1 MNYYVLNYQLSE
13 NYLQERGQYRAE
25 HLGMAKEAAEKG
37 ELVLGGAMDDPADQ
51 AILIFR
57 GADENIARQF
67 AENDPYVKNGLIK
80 KWEVRKWNAVVG
92 SKFEKE

>member
-1 MNYYVLNYQLSE
+1 MNYYILNYELTE
-13 NYLQERGQYRAE
+13 NYLQDRGQYRAE

-37 ELVLGGAMDDPADQ
+37 ELVLGGALDNPADQ

-57 GADENIARQF
+57 GESENIARSF

-80 KWEVRKWNAVVG
+80 EWKVRKWNAVVG
-92 SKFEKE
+92 NKFEN

>member
-1 MNYYVLNYQLSE
+1 MNYYILNYKLAD

-37 ELVLGGAMDDPADQ
+37 KLVLGGAMEDPADE

-57 GADENIARQF
+57 SENEQLARVF
-67 AENDPYVKNGLIK
+67 AKNDPYVKNGLIK
-80 KWEVRKWNAVVG
+80 EWEVRKWNAVIG
-92 SKFEKE
+92 SKIDK

>member
-1 MNYYVLNYQLSE
+1 MNYYILNYQLTE
-13 NYLQERGQYRAE
+13 NYLQERGKYRAE

-37 ELVLGGAMDDPADQ
+37 ELVLGGAFDKPADQ

-57 GADENIARQF
+57 GEDENIASSF

-80 KWEVRKWNAVVG
+80 AWKVRKWNAVVG
-92 SKFEKE
+92 SKFEN